1 MPKEDYDEDDDEMS
15 AEEEGFLMGYKEAQ
29 KRKNASKEPELL
41 ESDDFEDERLA
52 DE

>member
-1 MPKEDYDEDDDEMS
+1 MPKDDFEDDDGEMS
-15 AEEEGFLMGYKEAQ
+15 IEEEGFLQGYKEAQ
-29 KRKNASKEPELL
+29 RRKNASKEPEFI